1 MERTRAEEIRRGAAE
16 MACGSIRPSHRAAS
30 VTWAELQE
38 LAAAMLAQLDAS
50 EQRAD
55 PPSPGC
61 LRCQL
66 ETAPSAGVNTWIGG
80 VAHACGKDAG

>member
-1 MERTRAEEIRRGAAE
+1 
-16 MACGSIRPSHRAAS
+16 MAHQAHMGRFSSE

-38 LAAAMLAQLDAS
+38 LAAAMLAQIDAS
-50 EQRAD
+50 EQSAD

-80 VAHACGKDAG
+80 VAHACAKVRE